1 MRWFSKVTDSILVLI
16 VLKND
21 GSCDFPLSN
30 HGRMLKFYL
39 LPGYWSY
46 ESFENSFWKH
56 LSNLTR
62 WDSLQR
68 SPIRFW
74 SFLVDIQWFTHPQS
88 YQYQMR
94 PKARI
99 PREISQNRNQNSKEC
114 FEGKKLSKSEHVTPP
129 ELRERAEWIPKPKN
143 EKINFGQEFRCFALK
158 IDHFLLLKWFGT
170 FSELWIVSEG
180 Q

>member
-1 MRWFSKVTDSILVLI
+1 M
-16 VLKND
+16 
-21 GSCDFPLSN
+21 GSCDFKLSDY
-30 HGRMLKFYL
+30 GRMLKFYL

-56 LSNLTR
+56 LSNLTA

-68 SPIRFW
+68 PPIRFW

-158 IDHFLLLKWFGT
+158 IDHFLLLKRFGT

>member
-16 VLKND
+16 LLKND
-21 GSCDFPLSN
+21 GSCDFPVSN

-74 SFLVDIQWFTHPQS
+74 SFLSTFSGSLTPNLISIRWDQKPEFHVRFP
-88 YQYQMR
+88 
-94 PKARI
+94 
-99 PREISQNRNQNSKEC
+99 EIENQHSKEC
-114 FEGKKLSKSEHVTPP
+114 FESRKLSKSEHITPP
-129 ELRERAEWIPKPKN
+129 ELRKRSEWISKSNN
-143 EKINFGQEFRCFALK
+143 EKINFGQEFWYFALK
-158 IDHFLLLKWFGT
+158 IDHFLLLKVFGT
-170 FSELWIVSEG
+170 FSELPIVSEG
-180 Q
+180 Y